1 MRRQS
6 TYFNRGVTNGADNK
20 RLLGGIVYG
29 MIGGAI
35 GTTLM
40 ERVANAMYKLE
51 SEETKEQEAVLYR

>member
-1 MRRQS
+1 
-6 TYFNRGVTNGADNK
+6 
-20 RLLGGIVYG
+20 